1 MINRS
6 ESMYYG
12 GEVQGPINKE
22 PDEKLMPA
30 SGEANTTTTNVS
42 GIRRLY
48 VIDSNSFLIVVVVNL
63 NSVQK
68 CSIAL
73 DNQHHQLI
81 DTRTSS
87 QHASSK
93 QSMSTCSS
101 LNQTPTT
108 LNNSCRTRLPRVSV
122 VSSPLRRFFLSV
134 LFNLLFL
141 FTCCLDLYKLV
152 VMGFVRKLFEFDLI
166 VKDKLAIVAVVFYLF
181 MKMLRISSSTRRR
194 KYRRKIKIKP
204 VF

>member
-1 MINRS
+1 
-6 ESMYYG
+6 MYY
-12 GEVQGPINKE
+12 EVQGPINKE
-22 PDEKLMPA
+22 PDEKAVPA
-30 SGEANTTTTNVS
+30 SGDATTNVS

-81 DTRTSS
+81 DTRPSS
-87 QHASSK
+87 HQATTAPSQK
-93 QSMSTCSS
+93 QPSCSS
-101 LNQTPTT
+101 LNQTPI
-108 LNNSCRTRLPRVSV
+108 LNSCRTKLPRVSV
-122 VSSPLRRFFLSV
+122 VSSPLRRFFLSI

-152 VMGFVRKLFEFDLI
+152 VLGFVRRLFEFDLI
-166 VKDKLAIVAVVFYLF
+166 VKDKLAVVALFYLF
-181 MKMLRISSSTRRR
+181 MKMLRNSSSARRR
-194 KYRRKIKIKP
+194 KYRRKIKIKT